1 MELTKNDLVKASGA
15 IINESGINAL
25 TIDKLALK
33 MGINPTELSTF
44 FRQDKDVLLM
54 MLLCLDNEMHQLI
67 HDGVTKTQ
75 LPEEELNSLFKNLYT
90 FFDQKPYYLS
100 VIFAAEF
107 MENDS
112 NIQDILLR
120 IKTAAEIYLFEIIN
134 QGKQKKLFNNA
145 TRTKSIVNKILLSF
159 RVLMNEQ
166 QLSIKLVRDLEI
178 QRRIN
183 E

>member
-1 MELTKNDLVKASGA
+1 MELTKSDLIKASGT
-15 IINESGINAL
+15 IINEAGINAL

-44 FRQDKDVLLM
+44 FKQDKDVLLM
-54 MLLCLDNEMHQLI
+54 MLLCLDNEMQQLI
-67 HDGVTKTQ
+67 QDVVTKTQ
-75 LPEEELNSLFKNLYT
+75 LPEEELNSLFRNLYT

-100 VIFAAEF
+100 IIFAAEL

-112 NIQDILLR
+112 DIQNILLR
-120 IKTAAEIYLFEIIN
+120 IKTAAEIYLFEVIN
-134 QGKQKKLFNNA
+134 QGKQKQQFNNA
-145 TRTKSIVNKILLSF
+145 TRTKSIVNKILMSF

-166 QLSIKLVRDLEI
+166 QISIKLVRDFEI
-178 QRRIN
+178 QRGIN

>member
-15 IINESGINAL
+15 IINEAGINAL

-44 FRQDKDVLLM
+44 FKQDKDVLLM
-54 MLLCLDNEMHQLI
+54 MLLCLDNEMQQLI
-67 HDGVTKTQ
+67 QDVVTKTQ
-75 LPEEELNSLFKNLYT
+75 LPEEELNSLFKNLYA

-100 VIFAAEF
+100 IIFAAEL

-112 NIQDILLR
+112 DIQNILLR
-120 IKTAAEIYLFEIIN
+120 IKTAAEIYLFEVIN
-134 QGKQKKLFNNA
+134 QGKQKQQFNNA
-145 TRTKSIVNKILLSF
+145 TRTKSIVNKILMSF

-166 QLSIKLVRDLEI
+166 QISIKLVRDFEI
-178 QRRIN
+178 QRGIN